1 MSASKEE
8 TGTFELKA
16 NTKHDIL
23 VEFCNVRSPADG
35 DEDEALMDTNP
46 GVRLGGAELL
56 DEDAEMEKAVKLA
69 SEADVV
75 VAIVGLNADWETE
88 GYDRTTLAL
97 PRRTDE
103 LVEKVAKANPKTVV
117 VTQSVRFDG
126 STSALILI
134 MFSRAPRLLCLGQIR
149 LRQLFTHGTWAM
161 LRVKPSQTC
170 CSEQQIHLVDFRLPS
185 RNAWKICLRLVIST
199 QKMARYACSY
209 D

>member
-126 STSALILI
+126 STSASIIDYVFKGSSIALPWADSVAAIVHAWYLGNATGEAI
-134 MFSRAPRLLCLGQIR
+134 ADVLFGTTNPSGRLSLTFPKRMEDMPSFGHFHSENGKVC
-149 LRQLFTHGTWAM
+149 M
-161 LRVKPSQTC
+161 L
-170 CSEQQIHLVDFRLPS
+170 L
-185 RNAWKICLRLVIST
+185 
-199 QKMARYACSY
+199 
-209 D
+209 